1 MKRTLINLLIV
12 LSISISLIGQEEL
25 AIGTTAPDIKAKDHE
40 GQLIELDKLLLSGP
54 VVLTFYRGEWCPH
67 CNNYMR
73 NLQDSL
79 SLLQDYGATVLAIT
93 PESDIYIDES
103 VEETGAEFSIV
114 WDENHQI
121 MDDYKVTFRLG
132 NTKNAMYKVG
142 GINVT
147 KASGSDHRMLP
158 VPATYIIGMD
168 GKIKGGFFND
178 DYTLRMPVK
187 DILIILESQKTL
199 SEL

>member
-1 MKRTLINLLIV
+1 MVWIN
-12 LSISISLIGQEEL
+12 SIFPAIS
-25 AIGTTAPDIKAKDHE
+25 
-40 GQLIELDKLLLSGP
+40 
-54 VVLTFYRGEWCPH
+54 
-67 CNNYMR
+67 
-73 NLQDSL
+73 
-79 SLLQDYGATVLAIT
+79 
-93 PESDIYIDES
+93 
-103 VEETGAEFSIV
+103 AEFAII

-132 NTKNAMYKVG
+132 GTKNAMYKVG

-158 VPATYIIGMD
+158 VPATYVIGQD

-187 DILIILESQKTL
+187 DILIILENLQTISKL
-199 SEL
+199 